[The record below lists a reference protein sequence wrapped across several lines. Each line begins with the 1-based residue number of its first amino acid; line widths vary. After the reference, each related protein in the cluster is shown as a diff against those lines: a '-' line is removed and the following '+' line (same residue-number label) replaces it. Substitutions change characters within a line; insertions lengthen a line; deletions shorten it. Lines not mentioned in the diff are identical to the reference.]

1 MTQFEQ
7 DLEQDLSVNGKASS
21 KGMWNLI
28 VSKRDLGLWKIG
40 MKPNRHWKVTD
51 VKKYFGLKG
60 NKEKIYEDI
69 CKMVEEYT
77 YSMIKPHLKPPTM
90 TKREFLEKYFAP
102 QLTEDEVMHMRL
114 GMMDWEDSFLQ
125 ECADDAGVTID
136 FNADRDECDICDD
149 FFDDNGLSYNEATE
163 QAECE
168 TCYGTQNQQITS

>member
-60 NKEKIYEDI
+60 NKEKLYEDI
-69 CKMVEEYT
+69 CKMVDEYT
-77 YSMIKPHLKPPTM
+77 KPPTM
-90 TKREFLEKYFAP
+90 TRHDFIKKYFMP
-102 QLTEDEVMHMRL
+102 ELTTDERMEVTL
-114 GMMDWEDSFLQ
+114 GFMDWTDSFLD
-125 ECADDAGVTID
+125 ECAKKMGITID
-136 FNADRDECDICDD
+136 HNFDRDKCDGCKEYFEDGAMSCN
-149 FFDDNGLSYNEATE
+149 DDNGNV
-163 QAECE
+163 ECDE
-168 TCYGTQNQQITS
+168 CYGTEY